1 MALVNIG
8 SETEQ
13 TEYKK
18 SIGEIKEAMLSIV
31 AILNK
36 HQKGELYFGVK
47 NDGTV
52 IGQEINDESLRK
64 VSQAIRNHIK
74 PTIYP
79 EIKIQEFGSRKT
91 ILVRFEGS
99 RCPYLAYNVPRI
111 RVSDEDLVMDQN
123 TYDDMIRKRD
133 SVEHSWEKRISK
145 YAIEDVDKEVFAE
158 YLQRAKEAGRI
169 DFKDIEIKVVLD
181 KLELTEGND
190 LLNAGAALFC
200 NCGIINELQ
209 IAKFASNER
218 LTFTDIR
225 RYSGSV
231 MELKKKAEQYII
243 DAMDWRVEFGNLT
256 RKEIPEIPL
265 DAIREA
271 ITNSFGHKMFDSGQS
286 NEIAIFKN
294 RIEIYNPG
302 AFPANKTPES
312 YVKGNQRPIRRN
324 PLIARTL
331 YYSKDMESFAT
342 GLKRI
347 KDACDM
353 AGCRVEFETLDD
365 GFVVV
370 FHRREDKNSFVDHQV
385 STQVSTQVNTQ
396 VTFEEQ
402 ILQFCTTP
410 RSKKEIAEHMGYKNA
425 KSFGIRYIRP
435 MVESGKL
442 AMTIPE
448 KPSSRN
454 QKYKT
459 TSSTFCQSLP

>member
-1 MALVNIG
+1 MKLALVNIG
-8 SETEQ
+8 LETEQ
-13 TEYKK
+13 IEYKK
-18 SIGEIKEAMLSIV
+18 SIGELKEAMFSIA

-64 VSQAIRNHIK
+64 VSQAIGNHIK
-74 PTIYP
+74 PVIYP
-79 EIKIQEFGSRKT
+79 EIKIQEFGNRKT

-111 RVSDEDLVMDQN
+111 RVSDEDLVMDQD
-123 TYDDMIRKRD
+123 TYDAMIRKRD
-133 SVEHSWEKRISK
+133 SFDHSWEKRVSK
-145 YAIEDVDKEVFAE
+145 YTIDDVNKEAFAE
-158 YLQRAKEAGRI
+158 YLRKAKEAGRI
-169 DFKDIEIKVVLD
+169 EFEDTDIKVVLD
-181 KLELTEGND
+181 KLELTEGEY
-190 LLNAGAALFC
+190 LLNAGAVLFC
-200 NCGIINELQ
+200 DCGIMNELQ

-231 MELKKKAEQYII
+231 MELKKRAEQYII

-256 RKEIPEIPL
+256 RKEIPEVPL

-271 ITNSFGHKMFDSGQS
+271 ITNSFGHRLFDSGQS

-302 AFPANKTPES
+302 AFPVDKTPES
-312 YVKGNQRPIRRN
+312 YVAGNQRPIRRN

-347 KDACDM
+347 QDACDE
-353 AGCRVEFETLDD
+353 AGCKVEFETLND
-365 GFVVV
+365 GFAVV
-370 FHRREDKNSFVDHQV
+370 FYRRKDINIESVLQNNAQDNTQD
-385 STQVSTQVNTQ
+385 STQDNTQ
-396 VTFEEQ
+396 VTFEEA
-402 ILQFCTTP
+402 ILRFCTIP
-410 RSKKEIAEHMGYKNA
+410 RSKKEIAEYMGYKDA

-435 MVESGKL
+435 MIDRGKL
-442 AMTIPE
+442 TMTIPE

-459 TSSTFCQSLP
+459 TGK

>member
-1 MALVNIG
+1 MKLALINIG
-8 SETEQ
+8 PETEQ
-13 TEYKK
+13 IEYKK
-18 SIGEIKEAMLSIV
+18 SIGELKEAMISIA

-52 IGQEINDESLRK
+52 IGQEINNESLRK
-64 VSQAIRNHIK
+64 VSQAIGNHIK
-74 PTIYP
+74 PAIYP
-79 EIKIQEFGSRKT
+79 EIKIRQFSDREA
-91 ILVRFEGS
+91 ILVCFEGS

-111 RVSDEDLVMDQN
+111 RVADEDLVMDQE
-123 TYDDMIRKRD
+123 TYDSMIRERD
-133 SVEHSWEKRISK
+133 NVDYSWEKRISK
-145 YAIEDVDKEVFAE
+145 YTIADVNEEAFSE
-158 YLQRAKEAGRI
+158 YLRRAKEAGRI
-169 DFKDIEIKVVLD
+169 DFEDTDAKTVLD
-181 KLELTEGND
+181 KLELIEGNY

-200 NCGIINELQ
+200 DCGIVNELQ
-209 IAKFASNER
+209 IAKFASDER

-271 ITNSFGHKMFDSGQS
+271 ITNSFGHRMFDSGQS
-286 NEIAIFKN
+286 NEITIFKN

-302 AFPANKTPES
+302 PFPTNKTPES
-312 YVKGNQRPIRRN
+312 YVIGNQRPIRRN

-347 KDACDM
+347 KNACDK
-353 AGCRVEFETLDD
+353 AGCRVEFKMPDD

-370 FHRREDKNSFVDHQV
+370 FYRHGTQKLSGTAQKTAQKEETTAQKTAQKEERINALLEYCKEPRDRDEMMKFLGIKHR
-385 STQVSTQVNTQ
+385 T
-396 VTFEEQ
+396 TF
-402 ILQFCTTP
+402 
-410 RSKKEIAEHMGYKNA
+410 RSDYLNPLLDE
-425 KSFGIRYIRP
+425 
-435 MVESGKL
+435 GKI
-442 AMTIPE
+442 AMTIPD
-448 KPSSRN
+448 KPRSKN
-454 QKYKT
+454 QKFY
-459 TSSTFCQSLP
+459 SI